1 MLGLILLITFL
12 CVFLLYT
19 TFFPKTNAV
28 YKDENNSQ
36 VRVLNFNWKTVVIQY
51 IKFNAELNE
60 IEEEITGPQ
69 NIGLF
74 VFINTFNL
82 WTLI

>member
-12 CVFLLYT
+12 CISLLYT

-60 IEEEITGPQ
+60 IEEITGPQ
-69 NIGLF
+69 NIGLWE
-74 VFINTFNL
+74 FINNFDL

>member
-12 CVFLLYT
+12 CISLLYT
-19 TFFPKTNAV
+19 TFFPKINAV

-60 IEEEITGPQ
+60 IEEITGPQ
-69 NIGLF
+69 NVGLWE
-74 VFINTFNL
+74 FINNFDL

>member
-12 CVFLLYT
+12 CIFLLYT
-19 TFFPKTNAV
+19 TFFPRTGAV

-36 VRVLNFNWKTVVIQY
+36 VRVLNFTLKTVVIQY
-51 IKFNAELNE
+51 IKFDTETGKL
-60 IEEEITGPQ
+60 EEITGPQ

-74 VFINTFNL
+74 EFIINFNL